1 MSYERVSCLMFHSTV
16 HSQSSRRGIFS
27 CVYLQTSRISENNQV
42 CLWSV
47 DSPRPCC
54 HGVKV
59 LPVMYSVQFVTLS
72 RSHPTTGPVTLSCVW
87 LQLFVFSSCF
97 APDETSPASHACLH
111 DTCIKKGALCCSVSC
126 RDALCLCVSLQNK
139 DFSFSSPPSSGNKHH
154 QRSPGEQPGDGS
166 WGFRS
171 RAGDPENHRALL
183 ASARLQRR
191 WPPHQRPGRGAHE
204 CKRQRRYFIHKF
216 TRLKLFIRK
225 GQK

>member
-1 MSYERVSCLMFHSTV
+1 MKECHVWCSTAP
-16 HSQSSRRGIFS
+16 F
-27 CVYLQTSRISENNQV
+27 T
-42 CLWSV
+42 
-47 DSPRPCC
+47 
-54 HGVKV
+54 VKV
-59 LPVMYSVQFVTLS
+59 HVGGFFPVSICKHHVLVKTTKCVCDLWILPDPAVMVWRCCRSCTVYSLS
-72 RSHPTTGPVTLSCVW
+72 HCLAPHPTTGPVTLSCVW